1 MICNDANFGHWQRV
15 LYNINDTDDILRKCS
30 ESTIEHPVAW
40 RILALWVAPLQ
51 AVPRLGAAWS
61 RSFPKTGIKPS
72 EMNSHQKHPE
82 TSRNI
87 QKYPGTS
94 RNIQKHPETSRNIQ
108 KHPETSRNIQTPPFN
123 RFNNL
128 HMRKKK
134 YCEWLLYSCMNIIC
148 IREEGKAVDT
158 SRSRPPTLH
167 LFLIATVNGLQLL
180 PTSFSLL
187 FLRSYLVL
195 QPKCVLN
202 NIINTYIYNMM
213 QYE

>member
-1 MICNDANFGHWQRV
+1 MICNDANFGHWHRV
-15 LYNINDTDDILRKCS
+15 LYNINDTDDIHRKCS
-30 ESTIEHPVAW
+30 ESTIEHPIAW

-87 QKYPGTS
+87 Q
-94 RNIQKHPETSRNIQ
+94 
-108 KHPETSRNIQTPPFN
+108 TPPFN

-128 HMRKKK
+128 HMRKKQK

-202 NIINTYIYNMM
+202 NMINI
-213 QYE
+213 